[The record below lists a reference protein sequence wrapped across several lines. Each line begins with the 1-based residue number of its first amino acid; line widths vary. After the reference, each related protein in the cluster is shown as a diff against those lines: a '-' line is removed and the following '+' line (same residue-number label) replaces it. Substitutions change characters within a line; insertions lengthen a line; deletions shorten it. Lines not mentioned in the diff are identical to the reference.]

1 MQDHGLPLHGD
12 LFSTGESANGCGNS
26 VRTVH
31 QGIRTTGAD
40 FITKGYKRD
49 NITIKT
55 STLVDKV
62 VLEKDSNGKL
72 RATGVAI
79 INADGSHST
88 VHASHE
94 VIVSGGSYMSPA
106 ILLRSGIGAKSDLE
120 ALGIDCV
127 VDLPAVGK
135 NLEDHLIVFTFYE
148 VNQPGLTNDHLVY
161 HGDNAKSTYELYK
174 DTKTGFL
181 STFPFGAIAY
191 ARLDDR
197 LAEDAVWQDAVKKAA
212 EEGNVEGEGRDP
224 MGLAPNQPNVEY
236 FSVECYGGPKQYV
249 DAPIAGQ
256 HVLGMVNLLFHARS
270 RGSVTL
276 ASADPHENP
285 KIDCNYL
292 DDPLDMVVLSEACRF
307 SNEFL
312 LKGKG
317 TKSVLDG
324 SWPRELTHHAY
335 YGREEWEPYVRQ
347 HATTCEFPLCF
358 FSLPLRLLLF
368 FPLFLSLCACL
379 PFPLHLFKPVKRD

>member
-1 MQDHGLPLHGD
+1 
-12 LFSTGESANGCGNS
+12 
-26 VRTVH
+26 
-31 QGIRTTGAD
+31 
-40 FITKGYKRD
+40 
-49 NITIKT
+49 
-55 STLVDKV
+55 
-62 VLEKDSNGKL
+62 
-72 RATGVAI
+72 
-79 INADGSHST
+79 
-88 VHASHE
+88 
-94 VIVSGGSYMSPA
+94 MSPA

-127 VDLPAVGK
+127 VNLPAVGK

-161 HGDNAKSTYELYK
+161 HGDSAKSTYELYK

-270 RGSVTL
+270 RGSVNL
-276 ASADPHENP
+276 ASADPHKNP

-335 YGREEWEPYVRQ
+335 NGREEWEPYVRQ
-347 HATTCEFPLCF
+347 HATTCYHPAGTCRMGRPDEENAVLDAK
-358 FSLPLRLLLF
+358 LKVRGVEGLRVVDVSAMPRLNQGHTQMPAYGIGEKAADLIRADAK
-368 FPLFLSLCACL
+368 LSQ
-379 PFPLHLFKPVKRD
+379 KT